1 MCPSVFYTGGLFWKY
16 LMLDNNV
23 YGMFGDP
30 LFISPDIYNLN
41 EYELKFIKELKK
53 RPQPYEGQ
61 GGAPISTAGT
71 LSTNYYILEEKEL
84 QGLKEWCQKR
94 VDQYVYEILC
104 VERDI
109 EFYITQSWSNYLGT
123 NFQHHNHSHPNS
135 IVSGVFY
142 VQTDGT
148 PIEFYRATTH
158 FQVGNFLLHLRFSEN
173 NGWNSDSVH
182 FDSEAGKTFLF
193 PSSLYHAVSKNLS
206 DIERISISFNT
217 FVKGDLGR
225 AEAFTR
231 LVL

>member
-1 MCPSVFYTGGLFWKY
+1 MTHKIVNIFPTPIYVAKRETEATTSELEDIKSIIEKASVPTGYIISSRKDTHIFDTKLNSLKEFCELHINIY
-16 LMLDNNV
+16 VNEI
-23 YGMFGDP
+23 
-30 LFISPDIYNLN
+30 ISPKNT
-41 EYELKFIKELKK
+41 EL
-53 RPQPYEGQ
+53 
-61 GGAPISTAGT
+61 
-71 LSTNYYILEEKEL
+71 
-84 QGLKEWCQKR
+84 
-94 VDQYVYEILC
+94 D
-104 VERDI
+104 
-109 EFYITQSWSNYLGT
+109 FYITQSWSNYLGT

-148 PIEFYRATTH
+148 PIEFYRGSTH